1 MYSTFTKLRLTV
13 GCVLAAVMA
22 GCSASDRP
30 TAPRMGPAFAI
41 SDAAHAGGT
50 AGFFFLPPMAAPPAV
65 SGTLDA
71 DIVTLDPQV
80 AICDITD
87 RPDVDC
93 GGSGPGATPA
103 VIVYT
108 TASTPAI
115 DVDGA
120 KYQVNWDTKAPGFLA
135 AHSYR
140 VHVTAGATEARR
152 ELGFADVLLTT
163 TPGQAKDLATEDL
176 ITLNDGRT
184 LPIHFRIETGI
195 QGGIAVSAATSS
207 ITTGGTDLITATVQD
222 LHGTPLV
229 GAAVAW
235 SLTTTPAADVAGLD
249 ASSGQTGG
257 DGTAATTL
265 TAGGTPGTALVTA
278 ASTGLTAAV
287 SIAVRAALKPLY
299 VANVLG
305 SSITVYAPGARDDAT
320 PTATIVDGTTGLS
333 GPWAVALDAAGNIY
347 VANPSVPS
355 ITVYAA
361 GSNGDAAPTA
371 TITGLNTGLSFPA
384 GITLDAAGR
393 IYVAN
398 GVSNSITIYA
408 AGANGDVA
416 PTATIVGGSTGLD
429 FPVGIAVDAAGN
441 LYVANASGGSVTMYA
456 AGAHG
461 DAAPTATIVG
471 GNTGL
476 NFPVGIA
483 RDQAGRL
490 YVSNGAGNTITIYEP
505 HASGDAT
512 PIASISGGATGLD
525 FPWGIALDGVGQ
537 LYVANANGNS
547 ITVYAAGASDNA
559 APTATIVGGST
570 GLNQPFGIT
579 F

>member
-1 MYSTFTKLRLTV
+1 MRGLGFFAPTANCRCPLGMADAGDNGHGPWPGSCLLKHCAPRGPSPGPGGFRRAALATPRVVSRQGGSMYSTFTRLRLTA
-13 GCVLAAVMA
+13 GSVLAAVVA

-50 AGFFFLPPMAAPPAV
+50 AGFFFLPPMAAQPAA

-93 GGSGPGATPA
+93 PGATPA
-103 VIVYT
+103 VKVYT

-115 DVDGA
+115 DVDGV
-120 KYQVNWDTKAPGFLA
+120 KYEVNWDTKAPGFLA

-140 VHVTAGATEARR
+140 VHVTAGATGARR

-195 QGGIAVSAATSS
+195 LGGIVVNAATSS

-222 LHGTPLV
+222 LHGTPL
-229 GAAVAW
+229 AEATVAW
-235 SLTTTPAADVAGLD
+235 SLTTTPPADVAGLD
-249 ASSGQTGG
+249 ASNGQTGA
-257 DGTAATTL
+257 DGTAA
-265 TAGGTPGTALVTA
+265 VTA
-278 ASTGLTAAV
+278 ASAGLTVAV
-287 SIAVRAALKPLY
+287 SITVRAALKPLY

-305 SSITVYAPGARDDAT
+305 NSITVYGPGASGDAA
-320 PTATIVDGTTGLS
+320 PTATIADGTTGLS
-333 GPWAVALDAAGNIY
+333 GPWAVALDASGNIY
-347 VANPSVPS
+347 VVNPSVPS

-361 GSNGDAAPTA
+361 GASGDATPMA

-384 GITLDAAGR
+384 GITVDAAGR

-398 GVSNSITIYA
+398 G
-408 AGANGDVA
+408 G
-416 PTATIVGGSTGLD
+416 GGS
-429 FPVGIAVDAAGN
+429 I
-441 LYVANASGGSVTMYA
+441 TMYA
-456 AGAHG
+456 AGAHD
-461 DAAPTATIVG
+461 DATPTATITG

-483 RDQAGRL
+483 RDAAGRL
-490 YVSNGAGNTITIYEP
+490 YVANGAG
-505 HASGDAT
+505 S
-512 PIASISGGATGLD
+512 
-525 FPWGIALDGVGQ
+525 
-537 LYVANANGNS
+537 S
-547 ITVYAAGASDNA
+547 ITVYAAGASENI
-559 APTATIVGGST
+559 APTVTIVGGST

>member
-1 MYSTFTKLRLTV
+1 
-13 GCVLAAVMA
+13 
-22 GCSASDRP
+22 
-30 TAPRMGPAFAI
+30 MGPAFAI

-50 AGFFFLPPMAAPPAV
+50 AGFFFLPPMAAQPAA

-93 GGSGPGATPA
+93 GGSGPGATAA

-108 TASTPAI
+108 AASTPAI
-115 DVDGA
+115 DVDGV

-140 VHVTAGATEARR
+140 IHVTAGATGARR

-207 ITTGGTDLITATVQD
+207 ITTGATDLITATVQD
-222 LHGTPLV
+222 LHGTPLA
-229 GAAVAW
+229 GATVAW
-235 SLTTTPAADVAGLD
+235 SLTTTPPADVAGLD
-249 ASSGQTGG
+249 AASGQTGG

-333 GPWAVALDAAGNIY
+333 GPWAVALDASGNIY

-361 GSNGDAAPTA
+361 GSSGDAAPTA

-384 GITLDAAGR
+384 GIAVDAAGR

-398 GVSNSITIYA
+398 GVSNSITIYP

-429 FPVGIAVDAAGN
+429 FPVGIALDAAGN
-441 LYVANASGGSVTMYA
+441 LYVANSSGGSVTMYA
-456 AGAHG
+456 AGAHD
-461 DAAPTATIVG
+461 DATPTATI
-471 GNTGL
+471 TGL

-483 RDQAGRL
+483 RDAAGRL
-490 YVSNGAGNTITIYEP
+490 YVSNGASNSITIYGP
-505 HASGDAT
+505 GAHDDAT
-512 PIASISGGATGLD
+512 PLASISGDATGLD

-537 LYVANANGNS
+537 LYVANAHGNS
-547 ITVYAAGASDNA
+547 ITVYPAGASDNA

>member
-1 MYSTFTKLRLTV
+1 MYSTFTRLRLTA
-13 GCVLAAVMA
+13 GCVLAAVVA

-50 AGFFFLPPMAAPPAV
+50 AGFFFLPPMAAQPAA

-93 GGSGPGATPA
+93 GGSGPGATAA

-115 DVDGA
+115 DVDGV

-140 VHVTAGATEARR
+140 VHVTAGATAARR

-163 TPGQAKDLATEDL
+163 TPGQAKDLATQDL

-207 ITTGGTDLITATVQD
+207 ITTGATDLITATVQD
-222 LHGTPLV
+222 LHGTPLA
-229 GAAVAW
+229 GATVAW
-235 SLTTTPAADVAGLD
+235 SMTTTPPADVAGLD

-278 ASTGLTAAV
+278 VSVGLTAAV
-287 SIAVRAALKPLY
+287 SITVRAALKPLY

-305 SSITVYAPGARDDAT
+305 SSITVYGPGAKDDAT

-333 GPWAVALDAAGNIY
+333 GPWAVARLE
-347 VANPSVPS
+347 
-355 ITVYAA
+355 
-361 GSNGDAAPTA
+361 
-371 TITGLNTGLSFPA
+371 FPRRHR
-384 GITLDAAGR
+384 GGR
-393 IYVAN
+393 R
-398 GVSNSITIYA
+398 GP
-408 AGANGDVA
+408 DLRRQRRQQQHHDL
-416 PTATIVGGSTGLD
+416 PGGSE
-429 FPVGIAVDAAGN
+429 
-441 LYVANASGGSVTMYA
+441 
-456 AGAHG
+456 
-461 DAAPTATIVG
+461 
-471 GNTGL
+471 
-476 NFPVGIA
+476 
-483 RDQAGRL
+483 R
-490 YVSNGAGNTITIYEP
+490 
-505 HASGDAT
+505 
-512 PIASISGGATGLD
+512 
-525 FPWGIALDGVGQ
+525 
-537 LYVANANGNS
+537 
-547 ITVYAAGASDNA
+547 
-559 APTATIVGGST
+559 
-570 GLNQPFGIT
+570 
-579 F
+579 